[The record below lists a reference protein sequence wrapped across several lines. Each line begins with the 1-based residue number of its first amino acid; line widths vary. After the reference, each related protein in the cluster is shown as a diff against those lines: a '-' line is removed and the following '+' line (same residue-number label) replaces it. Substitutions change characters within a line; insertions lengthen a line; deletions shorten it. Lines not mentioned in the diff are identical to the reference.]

1 MKTFIRFFF
10 CFAAYFVVAVS
21 CSKSDSEFYSTE
33 VQNQIE
39 EVLQERNPDYPFMPS
54 NVLPGT
60 QRFINATHSDALLGY
75 SYSLKYFPV
84 EDSRNIGFPVINT
97 EKLYIDHPGLFS
109 SPNLNH
115 STVRYSSFYDFSR
128 FESNYT
134 SNYTGQS
141 GFGFGIGPFSA
152 SFQSKFTE
160 SFSSTNI
167 SESEAMYGYMH
178 IAYERK
184 LFKFNTGGN
193 AISLIRDSYLHPDFL
208 FMVHNTSTDEFLS
221 SYGAFVLYKYILG
234 GIADAYFIGKKNYV
248 SNQTESQYEEQLSS
262 TMSLGFSA
270 SADASLSYQ
279 ENSTHDSSIV
289 DIEMFL
295 ETMGGL
301 PEYTITTSPADLKN
315 FNIDLSGWCTS
326 LGDINNLV
334 VSSIDSTSLLPIH
347 EFIEEENI
355 KEDFIETMISGTN
368 NRVLN
373 EPSILLTIDRGG
385 INVSTKMELRTRR
398 GEYILLREKEHF
410 SLNTPLDTIKMREYR
425 LIKSYFP
432 NIRVLSITRPLL
444 PLQRGGAIIDPSLLV
459 PAAEQ
464 FNGVFNLRSMKKFV
478 DEYTGKTYLLS
489 TTLGNEKYAFTLFD
503 EGIIRD
509 YTFDDFINSL
519 DTASDVD
526 IDDIRREYIIIG
538 L

>member
-33 VQNQIE
+33 VRNQIE

-97 EKLYIDHPGLFS
+97 EKLYIDHPGFFS

-141 GFGFGIGPFSA
+141 GFSFGIGPFSV
-152 SFQSKFTE
+152 SFQSKFQET
-160 SFSSTNI
+160 FSSTNI
-167 SESEAMYGYMH
+167 SESEAMYGFMH
-178 IAYERK
+178 IAFERK
-184 LFKFNTGGN
+184 LFKFNTYGN
-193 AISLIRDSYLHPDFL
+193 TIKLIRDSYLQPDFL
-208 FMVHNTSTDEFLS
+208 YMLHNLSTDQFLS
-221 SYGAFVLYKYILG
+221 SYGSHLLSSYVLG
-234 GIADAYFIGKKNYV
+234 GVADAYFIGKK
-248 SNQTESQYEEQLSS
+248 ESQLNVDEYYYEEEMN
-262 TMSLGFSA
+262 TIMSLCFDYNNG
-270 SADASLSYQ
+270 
-279 ENSTHDSSIV
+279 SSISYGQNIEQQQSV
-289 DIEMFL
+289 TDIMVYV

-301 PEYTITTSPADLKN
+301 PQYAITTNPEGIIDCN
-315 FNIDLSGWCTS
+315 VDLSEWCAS
-326 LGDINNLV
+326 LGDINNLAI
-334 VSSIDSTSLLPIH
+334 SSMDSTSLLPIY
-347 EFIEEENI
+347 ELIEEENI
-355 KEDFIETMISGTN
+355 KEDFIETMISGSN

-373 EPSILLTIDRGG
+373 EPSILLTINGGG

-398 GEYILLREKEHF
+398 GEYILLREMEHF

-444 PLQRGGAIIDPSLLV
+444 PLQRGGAIIDPSLPV

-464 FNGVFNLRSMKKFV
+464 FNGIFNLRSMKKFV

-526 IDDIRREYIIIG
+526 IDDIRRDYIIIG